1 MPLKKWASFCELLT
15 CSQASL
21 KFKNKSNS
29 GCLFLKHSQASVG
42 LPVCQAEPSG
52 ARASPVS
59 PLCFSP
65 PGERSCP
72 PGERSDH
79 GGAREAPPALVLPR
93 SGIPPVFSRAWW
105 PPQRNCRRE
114 PHQSGLKERR
124 RMLRPSSAPWQN
136 QLDWGCFCQSLLLSC
151 FRKSCFSLGS
161 VCCPAFSF
169 SDVLSWPV
177 STLTS
182 STTHGAP

>member
-15 CSQASL
+15 CSRASL

-52 ARASPVS
+52 ARVSPVS
-59 PLCFSP
+59 PLCW
-65 PGERSCP
+65 SCP

-79 GGAREAPPALVLPR
+79 GGAGEAPPALLLPR
-93 SGIPPVFSRAWW
+93 SGIPPAPVFSRAWW
-105 PPQRNCRRE
+105 PPQGNRRRE
-114 PHQSGLKERR
+114 PHQTGLKERR
-124 RMLRPSSAPWQN
+124 RMLRPSSAPLQN
-136 QLDWGCFCQSLLLSC
+136 QLDPGVFLPVPAAQLLQEIL
-151 FRKSCFSLGS
+151 LPAWL
-161 VCCPAFSF
+161 CCSAFSF

-182 STTHGAP
+182 STTYGAP